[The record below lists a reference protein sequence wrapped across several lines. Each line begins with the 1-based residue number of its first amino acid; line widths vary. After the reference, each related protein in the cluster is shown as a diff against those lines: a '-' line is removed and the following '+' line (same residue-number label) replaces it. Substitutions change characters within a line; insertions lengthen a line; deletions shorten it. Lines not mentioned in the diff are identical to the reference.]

1 VTTHD
6 DANRDSAADAAD
18 RPPTPVELAWAEHLG
33 TGSDLLDRLV
43 IRYRERQRRYHK
55 IGHVEAV
62 LVSIAALTEGE
73 QVNDLGAIIAAV
85 LYHDAVYEPQHPANE
100 RASARLARRDLLALG
115 WADDRANAVAAM
127 IEGTKTHLDPLS
139 SDAAVMNDADLAI
152 LGADETE
159 YARYAKAVRDE
170 HTHLDDREWNDGR
183 VAVLHAFLDRDSI
196 YATATGREL
205 WEASA
210 RANVSAEI
218 ASIRS

>member
-1 VTTHD
+1 MTTHD
-6 DANRDSAADAAD
+6 DAHRDTAAD

-33 TGSDLLDRLV
+33 AGSDLLDRLV

-55 IGHVEAV
+55 IGHIEAV
-62 LVSIAALTEGE
+62 LVSIAALTEHE
-73 QVNDLGAIIAAV
+73 QVNDLGAIVAAV

-100 RASARLARRDLLALG
+100 RASARLARRDLIALD
-115 WADDRANAVAAM
+115 WADDRADAVAAM
-127 IEGTKTHLDPLS
+127 IEGTKTHLDPVS
-139 SDAAVMNDADLAI
+139 SDAAVLNDADLAI

-159 YARYAKAVRDE
+159 YGRYTNAVRDE
-170 HTHLDDREWNDGR
+170 YNHLDDREWNDGR
-183 VAVLHAFLDRDSI
+183 VAVMQAFLDRDSI
-196 YATATGREL
+196 YATTTGRGL

>member
-6 DANRDSAADAAD
+6 DAHRDTAAD

-33 TGSDLLDRLV
+33 AGSDLLDRLV

-55 IGHVEAV
+55 IGHIEAV
-62 LVSIAALTEGE
+62 LVSIAALTEHE
-73 QVNDLGAIIAAV
+73 QVNDLGAIVAAV

-100 RASARLARRDLLALG
+100 RASARLARRDLIALD
-115 WADDRANAVAAM
+115 WADDRADAVAAM
-127 IEGTKTHLDPLS
+127 IEGTKTHLDPVS
-139 SDAAVMNDADLAI
+139 SDAAVLNDADLAI

-159 YARYAKAVRDE
+159 YGRYTNAVRDE
-170 HTHLDDREWNDGR
+170 YNHLDDREWNDGR
-183 VAVLHAFLDRDSI
+183 VAVMQAFLDRDSI
-196 YATATGREL
+196 YATTTGRGL

>member
-1 VTTHD
+1 MTTHD

-55 IGHVEAV
+55 IGHVEGV

>member
-1 VTTHD
+1 MTTHD
-6 DANRDSAADAAD
+6 DAHRDTAAD

-33 TGSDLLDRLV
+33 AGSDLLDRLV

-55 IGHVEAV
+55 IGHIEAV
-62 LVSIAALTEGE
+62 LVSIAALTEHE
-73 QVNDLGAIIAAV
+73 QVNDLGAIVAAV

-100 RASARLARRDLLALG
+100 RASARLARRDLIALD
-115 WADDRANAVAAM
+115 WADDRADAVAAM
-127 IEGTKTHLDPLS
+127 IEGTKTHLDPVS
-139 SDAAVMNDADLAI
+139 SDAAVLNDADLAI

-159 YARYAKAVRDE
+159 YGRYTNAVRDE
-170 HTHLDDREWNDGR
+170 YNHLDDREWNDGR
-183 VAVLHAFLDRDSI
+183 VAVMQAFLDRDSI
-196 YATATGREL
+196 YATPTGRGL

>member
-6 DANRDSAADAAD
+6 NAHRDAATDAAD
-18 RPPTPVELAWAEHLG
+18 RPPTPVERAWAEHLG
-33 TGSDLLDRLV
+33 TGSDLLERLV

-62 LVSIAALTEGE
+62 LVSIAALAEHE
-73 QVNDLGAIIAAV
+73 QVDDLGAIIAAV

-100 RASARLARRDLLALG
+100 RASARLARRDLIALG
-115 WADDRANAVAAM
+115 WPEDRADSVAAM
-127 IEGTKTHLDPLS
+127 IEGTKTHLDPVS
-139 SDAAVMNDADLAI
+139 SDAAVLNDADLAI
-152 LGADETE
+152 LGADQTE
-159 YARYAKAVRDE
+159 YARYTKAVRDE
-170 HTHLDDREWNDGR
+170 HTHLDDRDWNDGR
-183 VAVLHAFLDRDSI
+183 AGVMQAFLDRDSI

-210 RANVSAEI
+210 RLNISAEI